1 MSNARKSVQ
10 DQGSMHVR
18 KTVSHST
25 ELSASSRTDGFLH
38 RACSQRKTF
47 YETNSVTSTPF
58 LETSNNGSKN
68 NSSIQ
73 QSYTRTSLVL
83 AKRGKSSVRK
93 NLLHSNKLKS
103 CNNRCLQ
110 IRVWGALRKSV
121 SGNLVN
127 ARSQNAHKLVRT

>member
-10 DQGSMHVR
+10 DQGSMHVS

-38 RACSQRKTF
+38 RACSQRMTF
-47 YETNSVTSTPF
+47 YETNSVTSSPF
-58 LETSNNGSKN
+58 LETSKNVSKN

-73 QSYTRTSLVL
+73 QSYTRTSPVL

-93 NLLHSNKLKS
+93 NFCTQTSSKVVTTEASKYVYRGHFENQLLWARHSHLYIY
-103 CNNRCLQ
+103 
-110 IRVWGALRKSV
+110 IR
-121 SGNLVN
+121 
-127 ARSQNAHKLVRT
+127 